1 MPPEKTTTTCTYG
14 VLSVGQALSLVLN
27 MEIYLNCE
35 IDPRSP
41 VVLSPSF
48 HKGGN

>member
-1 MPPEKTTTTCTYG
+1 MPPEKTTTCTYG
-14 VLSVGQALSLVLN
+14 VLSVGWALSLVLN
-27 MEIYLNCE
+27 TEIYLNSE
-35 IDPRSP
+35 IDPRSL